1 MARKTKEETLATRDG
16 ILDAAEACFQ
26 ESGIANTSLEKI
38 AARAGFT
45 RGAVYWHFKN
55 KGEILAAVITRCRV
69 PFLQKLERASSDRPV
84 PVSRSTKTMAS
95 TSSGAAQAGPAPQVH
110 CATPYT

>member
-26 ESGIANTSLEKI
+26 EGGIANTSLEKI

-69 PFLQKLERASSDRPV
+69 PFL
-84 PVSRSTKTMAS
+84 
-95 TSSGAAQAGPAPQVH
+95 
-110 CATPYT
+110 